1 MKKEMILAVMFAIL
15 ILPSVMAVNLK
26 IEKQSSNEVLILGLD
41 KPVVFDLKITNLGAA
56 DNLEFYNLLGFE
68 TYPKGT
74 VAIEAGETK
83 NVQLKL
89 SPIGEVANKGFYT
102 MEYRIRGIG
111 AEQKQEVTFR
121 IIDFE
126 DVFEIG
132 ADSINSGSSSIN
144 IYIANKVNYNFEDMK
159 VKFSSSFFNIEKKF
173 SLGGNK
179 KQTFEVD
186 LNSEDFNKLIAGFYT
201 MIAEIEVDDKKAI
214 TEGTIEFPENNV
226 VTSSHKDY
234 GLVVNTEVIEKANEG
249 NVVAESE
256 TVIKKNIISRLFT
269 HFSPEPDIV
278 EKNGFRITYTW
289 NQNIKPGEIMKIT
302 VKTNWLFP
310 VLIILFVVAIVV
322 FVKKYTK
329 TNLEIKKRISFVH
342 AKGGEF
348 ALKVSIVLHAKRYIE
363 RVNVLDRLPPL
374 AKLYNKFGGEN
385 PIRIDEKNR
394 KLEWSFEKL
403 EAGETRMFSYIIYS
417 KIGVLGRFALPPATA
432 IFEREGQLRDAVSNR
447 AFFVA
452 EQKGERVDG
461 EY

>member
-1 MKKEMILAVMFAIL
+1 MKKEIILLVMVLL
-15 ILPSVMAVNLK
+15 ILPSVFAVNLK
-26 IEKQSSNEVLILGLD
+26 IEKQSSNEVLIIGLNQ
-41 KPVVFDLKITNLGAA
+41 PVIFDLKITNLGTA

-74 VAIEAGETK
+74 VSIGTGETK
-83 NVQLKL
+83 EIQLKL
-89 SPIGEVANKGFYT
+89 SPIGEIKTRGFYT
-102 MEYRIRGIG
+102 MEYRVRGNDG
-111 AEQKQEVTFR
+111 SEQKQEVTFR
-121 IIDFE
+121 IIDFK
-126 DVFEIG
+126 DVFEVG
-132 ADSINSGSSSIN
+132 ADSINPGSSSIN

-159 VKFSSSFFNIEKKF
+159 VKFSSSFFNIEKRL
-173 SLGGNK
+173 SLGENK

-186 LNSEDFNKLIAGFYT
+186 LNSNDFNKLMAGFYT
-201 MIAEIEVDDKKAI
+201 LTAEVEVDGKKTTA
-214 TEGTIEFPENNV
+214 EGTIEFPENNLV
-226 VTSSHKDY
+226 VSSHKDY

-249 NVVAESE
+249 NVVVESE

-269 HFSPEPDIV
+269 HFSPEPDVV

-289 NQNIKPGEIMKIT
+289 SQNIKPGETLKIT

-329 TNLEIKKRISFVH
+329 TNLEIKKRISFVN

-374 AKLYNKFGGEN
+374 AKLYNKFGGEY
-385 PIRIDEKNR
+385 PTKIDEKNR

-403 EAGETRMFSYIIYS
+403 EAGETRMLSYVIYS
-417 KIGVLGRFALPPATA
+417 KIGVLGRFALPPATT
-432 IFEREGQLRDAVSNR
+432 IFEREGQIKDAVSNR
-447 AFFVA
+447 AFFVT

-461 EY
+461 E